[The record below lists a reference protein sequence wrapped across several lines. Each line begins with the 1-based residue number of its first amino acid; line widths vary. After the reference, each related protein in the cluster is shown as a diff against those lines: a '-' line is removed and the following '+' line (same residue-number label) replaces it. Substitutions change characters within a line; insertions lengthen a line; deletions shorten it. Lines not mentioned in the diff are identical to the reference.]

1 MAPPASEKHKG
12 SYIPIIIGAVTLI
25 VLIAGYLYL
34 NSERSGNRAEEQASA
49 EAKAYLGNLQLSDV
63 KMQAAENFMQQR
75 VVEIDGNVTNKGP
88 RTLKSIDVY
97 CLFYSVD
104 GHMIHRERVPVVR
117 AGGKPLVPNETRG
130 FRLPFDALPGNW
142 NQAMPHLV
150 VAQITFAQ

>member
-1 MAPPASEKHKG
+1 MASPATEKHKA
-12 SYIPIIIGAVTLI
+12 SYIPIIIGAVTL
-25 VLIAGYLYL
+25 VLLVAGYLYL
-34 NSERSGNRAEEQASA
+34 NSERSTGPDEQASA
-49 EAKAYLGNLQLSDV
+49 EAKAYLSNLQLSDV

-75 VVEIDGNVTNKGP
+75 VVEIDGKITNKGP
-88 RTLKSIDVY
+88 RALKSIDVY

-117 AGGKPLVPNETRG
+117 AAAKPLMPDDTRD
-130 FRLPFDALPGNW
+130 FRLPFDALPSNW